1 MSLPPPSAPRTHA
14 HTRGVR
20 LEGYKRADGLWD
32 LDAHLADTKPQDFK
46 LASGVRPAGA
56 AIHEMHIRLTIDAH
70 FNVVDAVA
78 STDAMPYPGH
88 CDEVTPDYRK
98 LVGLNLMHGFR
109 KAVKEL
115 LGGVRGC
122 SHLTEL
128 LGHFPTLALQTYAG
142 ERKDTEDR
150 GGKPFQLDR
159 CHALETSGEA
169 VRLYYPKWFRGAKT
183 GSE

>member
-1 MSLPPPSAPRTHA
+1 MPLPPPTASRSHT
-14 HTRGVR
+14 HTRDVR
-20 LEGYKRADGLWD
+20 LAGYKRADGLWD
-32 LDAHLADTKPQDFK
+32 LEGHLTDTKPQDFK

-78 STDAMPYPGH
+78 ATDAMPYPGF
-88 CDEVTPDYRK
+88 CDAVASDYRK

-122 SHLTEL
+122 THLTEL
-128 LGHFPTLALQTYAG
+128 LGYFPTLALQTYAG

-159 CHALETSGEA
+159 CHALETTSEA
-169 VRLYYPKWFRGAKT
+169 VHLYYPKWFREVKT